1 MFAKPAAELK
11 MWFAGRLLG
20 TGESGE
26 RDSGLRHAE
35 AATATQAGRGEEAAR
50 CGSTHSK
57 VSLLKDGMKRIQE
70 DSTTKDMKGT
80 KQEGDAAICGFA
92 VRLLIPFTLKDLQRS
107 ATAVLALFLRD
118 R

>member
-35 AATATQAGRGEEAAR
+35 AATAAQAGEGSSSTEEVFFPA
-50 CGSTHSK
+50 
-57 VSLLKDGMKRIQE
+57 
-70 DSTTKDMKGT
+70 DS
-80 KQEGDAAICGFA
+80 
-92 VRLLIPFTLKDLQRS
+92 
-107 ATAVLALFLRD
+107 
-118 R
+118 

>member
-35 AATATQAGRGEEAAR
+35 AATAAQAGVGVDRQ
-50 CGSTHSK
+50 S
-57 VSLLKDGMKRIQE
+57 
-70 DSTTKDMKGT
+70 
-80 KQEGDAAICGFA
+80 
-92 VRLLIPFTLKDLQRS
+92 RLAGQQFPP
-107 ATAVLALFLRD
+107 AHGP
-118 R
+118 